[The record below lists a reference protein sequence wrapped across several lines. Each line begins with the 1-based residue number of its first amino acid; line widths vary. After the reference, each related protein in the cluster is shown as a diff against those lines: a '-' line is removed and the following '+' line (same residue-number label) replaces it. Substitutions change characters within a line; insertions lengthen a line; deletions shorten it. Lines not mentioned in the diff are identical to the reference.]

1 MKQGRKI
8 DQEIISFTRKIQEE
22 CKDSTFVFDWDDIV
36 SLIQDTANYFV
47 EWKRKQ
53 TTRKS
58 LDYLWHDADVMP
70 EYKDDSLS
78 NNQILVYGNQGGE
91 STSVCSLV
99 APGIIYSP
107 VMKEEYDWGE
117 CPFTKW
123 AYVDDLILS
132 INLK

>member
-1 MKQGRKI
+1 MDKETIEKI
-8 DQEIISFTRKIQEE
+8 LRELWKE
-22 CKDSTFVFDWDDIV
+22 DDGVYSERRIGYNMA
-36 SLIQDTANYFV
+36 LQDVQCRIDMMTSV
-47 EWKRKQ
+47 
-53 TTRKS
+53 
-58 LDYLWHDADVMP
+58 WHDADVMP

-78 NNQILVYGNQGGE
+78 DNQILVYGNQGGE